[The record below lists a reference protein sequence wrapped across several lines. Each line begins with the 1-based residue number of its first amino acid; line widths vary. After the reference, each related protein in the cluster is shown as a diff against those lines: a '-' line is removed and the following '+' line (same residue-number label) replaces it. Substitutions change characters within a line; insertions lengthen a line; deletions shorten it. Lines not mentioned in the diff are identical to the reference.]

1 MPPSIA
7 RDVANGVLQGVAGG
21 TFLYITF
28 FEVLPHE
35 FSSNRSAPLT
45 NCHILFLEK
54 GNQIAFL
61 PLLVHLSVTRDT
73 GICENIVEI

>member
-28 FEVLPHE
+28 FEVLPQE
-35 FSSNRSAPLT
+35 MKLPKKRLLKVFFVMLGFASISGL
-45 NCHILFLEK
+45 LF
-54 GNQIAFL
+54 I
-61 PLLVHLSVTRDT
+61 VH
-73 GICENIVEI
+73 